1 MLKTFFNVQVGFFNY
16 LKQTREREK
25 TWVIVS
31 PDVTIFS
38 ISFFLSLDWCLTCIW
53 HSSFSILIGA
63 LKSTYLFLSLSIYF
77 LLQLFVFFF
86 TSCLCSLSF
95 ILYDAVVF
103 LSRHCMSLSLS
114 LIRLFVSCFC
124 MFMKEAYRL
133 KNQGSKTFCCDS
145 WLHELLNFEVQ
156 ND

>member
-1 MLKTFFNVQVGFFNY
+1 MLNKPAELFYKISKLAKFCRIWSPCSLYPSPFVPSPFFDLLF
-16 LKQTREREK
+16 T
-25 TWVIVS
+25 
-31 PDVTIFS
+31 
-38 ISFFLSLDWCLTCIW
+38 SFCI
-53 HSSFSILIGA
+53 HF
-63 LKSTYLFLSLSIYF
+63 FLSLSIYF

-114 LIRLFVSCFC
+114 LILLFVSCFC

-145 WLHELLNFEVQ
+145 
-156 ND
+156 